1 MKKLEIIIA
10 ISLSLFVSILLL
22 FGNKT
27 SYGIIFSVF
36 FSIIY
41 FILVLR
47 LKVKNVTKYTLY
59 FVIFTLP
66 FPYFIKFGGNDAL
79 TINTL
84 LIYFAFTI
92 VVINN
97 MVNKTSFFKL
107 EYEFLL
113 PAFMLFGFTMA
124 LLCNLNFLGQSIR
137 HYISHCSGIVLY
149 FVLLATV
156 KNYSEVFLIIKIIL
170 FTLILQ
176 AAISLLQIEWPGIV
190 SFFNIFRR
198 GELEVGAAFQ
208 HDSIRAMGTFGEYE
222 LIAEWFLIGAI
233 LSLALIYE
241 TQQKK
246 YFFPLFC
253 CLAGIVFTKSRTP
266 LGLFF
271 ITFFMVSFLFLL
283 HKTDKRIITI
293 KLNFVLIFLCGLIF
307 VFFRGHVDQLIGRI
321 EQFSESIHSK
331 DLTIIHRD
339 VAWGTAFQAIK
350 RPTIFG
356 RGFSNIENYFNL
368 HSFHSLYLTIIFRFG
383 VFGLIMHLLF
393 WFIMF
398 KNAWRLILGRV
409 KVHNWYFLFFLTATI
424 MAMLLDEIIIEYF
437 RQSITIQFA
446 WTLYA
451 LLIISLRINR
461 KDDKNIVVPKIA
473 VRY

>member
-1 MKKLEIIIA
+1 MKKSEIIIA
-10 ISLSLFVSILLL
+10 ICLSLFVSILLL
-22 FGNKT
+22 IGNKN

-47 LKVKNVTKYTLY
+47 LKVENVTKYTLY

-66 FPYFIKFGGNDAL
+66 FPYLIKFGGSDAL
-79 TINTL
+79 TINTV
-84 LIYFAFTI
+84 LIYFVFTI

-107 EYEFLL
+107 EYEFIL
-113 PAFMLFGFTMA
+113 PTFLLFGFTMT
-124 LLCNLNFLGQSIR
+124 LLCNPHFLGESVRQ
-137 HYISHCSGIVLY
+137 YISHCSGILLY

-156 KNYSEVFLIIKIIL
+156 KNYSEVLLIIKIIL

-176 AAISLLQIEWPGIV
+176 AIISLLQIEYPGIA
-190 SFFNIFRR
+190 SFFEIFKR
-198 GELEVGAAFQ
+198 GEVEVSAAFR

-222 LIAEWFLIGAI
+222 LIAEWFLIGTI

-241 TQQKK
+241 TRQNK

-253 CLAGIVFTKSRTP
+253 CLSGIVFTKSRAP

-271 ITFFMVSFLFLL
+271 FLFFFVSILFFL
-283 HKTDKRIITI
+283 FKSDKRRITV
-293 KLNFVLIFLCGLIF
+293 KLILILSFLCGAIF
-307 VFFRGHVDQLIGRI
+307 ALFSTHVDQLIGRI
-321 EQFSESIHSK
+321 EQFSSLTHST
-331 DLTIIHRD
+331 DLTAIHRD
-339 VAWGTAFQAIK
+339 VAWGAAFHALK
-350 RPTIFG
+350 KPTLFG
-356 RGFSNIENYFNL
+356 RGFSSLANFFSIN
-368 HSFHSLYLTIIFRFG
+368 SFHSLYLTTIFRFG
-383 VFGLIMHLLF
+383 IFGLVIHLLF
-393 WFIMF
+393 WFIMLKHAWLLLLRHGKI
-398 KNAWRLILGRV
+398 KNWCL
-409 KVHNWYFLFFLTATI
+409 LFFLTVTI

-437 RQSITIQFA
+437 RQSLTIQFA

-451 LLIISLRINR
+451 LLIISLRLN
-461 KDDKNIVVPKIA
+461 KKADESIVVPKFA